1 MSSSA
6 RTPACCWRLH
16 DPGSRR
22 CPGRRWCRG
31 NGGDQTQLTALENSL
46 FSNGFTLPPP
56 LTSGSYNLRA
66 IRRSDA
72 RDWSNY
78 LSDPEVT
85 RNTSWGAVDVDA
97 IDALVQRIISD
108 YSTGSSCRWA
118 IARSDDDVLIGT
130 CGFSWWSSVHW
141 NAELVYDL
149 SRPYWRRGI
158 MHRAVETILQW
169 AFATA
174 RLNRVQAVVMT
185 TNQPSIA
192 LLERCGFAREGLLRR
207 YRMARGT
214 PADFYMY
221 SRLRA
226 AER

>member
-1 MSSSA
+1 LACGGAA
-6 RTPACCWRLH
+6 RLS
-16 DPGSRR
+16 GKVV
-22 CPGRRWCRG
+22 GR
-31 NGGDQTQLTALENSL
+31 TQATGLENSL
-46 FSNGFTLPPP
+46 FSKGFTLPPP
-56 LTSGSYNLRA
+56 LPLGQYNLRA

-78 LSDPEVT
+78 LSDPEVI
-85 RNTSWGAVDVDA
+85 RNTSWGAVDLDT

-108 YSTGSSCRWA
+108 YSTRASCRWA
-118 IARSDDDVLIGT
+118 IARTHDDVLIGT
-130 CGFSWWSSVHW
+130 CGFSWWSPAHL

-158 MHRAVETILQW
+158 MHRAVNAVLQW
-169 AFATA
+169 AFVPA

-192 LLERCGFAREGLLRR
+192 LLEKCGFAREGLLRQ

-221 SRLRA
+221 SRLRRLRA
-226 AER
+226 T